1 MIIKSC
7 AIFVLQKQNSSIIS
21 FKMPKMLIKTSNGL
35 ILKRFKLSKFKNFL
49 DNTAKCICKKLN
61 HKVMI
66 KWINKYIKI
75 WNKTTT
81 RIKMLPMIKVC
92 EFSCLGTVLSTN
104 QQSGVNRKTE
114 IYFRLMACLADSD
127 NPLTVQ
133 SPGNGQQ
140 QTLNNNVYWRQ

>member
-1 MIIKSC
+1 M
-7 AIFVLQKQNSSIIS
+7 KQNYNENQNAPDDKG
-21 FKMPKMLIKTSNGL
+21 F
-35 ILKRFKLSKFKNFL
+35 
-49 DNTAKCICKKLN
+49 
-61 HKVMI
+61 
-66 KWINKYIKI
+66 WI
-75 WNKTTT
+75 
-81 RIKMLPMIKVC
+81 
-92 EFSCLGTVLSTN
+92 FVLSTN